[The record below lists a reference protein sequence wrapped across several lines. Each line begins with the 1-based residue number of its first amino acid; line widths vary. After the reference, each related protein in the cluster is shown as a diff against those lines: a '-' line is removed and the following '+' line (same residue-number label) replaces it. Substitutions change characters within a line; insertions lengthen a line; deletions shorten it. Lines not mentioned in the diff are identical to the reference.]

1 MINQCHFHMLI
12 QLGQKEIRRKD
23 TRKILYA
30 SHVQLSIYCFP
41 SLLKETQIQRK
52 KEEEFE

>member
-1 MINQCHFHMLI
+1 MLI